1 MFKTLGKRI
10 FKWVGY
16 IFCACTALG
25 LAVYAIF
32 MALEAA
38 KSGTPLILILKA
50 IIATGIAGFLAWNAR
65 QLLTD
70 RFTSSDQER
79 HFRKNTPPH
88 FRKSTSLQ
96 KPTPQ
101 KPPPQKLAKKDLK
114 PIIIDG
120 NNVFLRGDPNTMPLH
135 MMVKTLDTM
144 GHFVHVFFDAN
155 IYYVMRNNDI
165 MLSGRGNHHT
175 QVAAAFGLPP
185 DMITI
190 VPAGSQADHFIIPH
204 AQQNGGTIISND
216 RFKEFK
222 ETHPWLNTSG
232 RLAKF
237 DVINEQLSV
246 PNLALNVSL
255 R

>member
-1 MFKTLGKRI
+1 
-10 FKWVGY
+10 
-16 IFCACTALG
+16 
-25 LAVYAIF
+25 
-32 MALEAA
+32 
-38 KSGTPLILILKA
+38 
-50 IIATGIAGFLAWNAR
+50 
-65 QLLTD
+65 
-70 RFTSSDQER
+70 
-79 HFRKNTPPH
+79 
-88 FRKSTSLQ
+88 
-96 KPTPQ
+96 
-101 KPPPQKLAKKDLK
+101 
-114 PIIIDG
+114 
-120 NNVFLRGDPNTMPLH
+120 MPLH